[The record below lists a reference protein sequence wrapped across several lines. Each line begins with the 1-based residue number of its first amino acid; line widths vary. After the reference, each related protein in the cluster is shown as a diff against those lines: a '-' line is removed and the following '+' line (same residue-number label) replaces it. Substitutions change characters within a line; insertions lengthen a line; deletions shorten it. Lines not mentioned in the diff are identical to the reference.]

1 MKELYLTSGDLTLCS
16 DELFAKRFAERK
28 SEKSAE
34 DIVPLR
40 MYNLE
45 GRSESVKP
53 EKY

>member
-1 MKELYLTSGDLTLCS
+1 MLCS
-16 DELFAKRFAERK
+16 KEQSVKRFTERK
-28 SEKSAE
+28 HEKSAE
-34 DIVPLR
+34 DIVLPR